1 MPRQLR
7 GAGQVPNAGRPF
19 SSNFKSGIK
28 SVANKLIDVDELE
41 EFQPVLTS
49 QMRPVELNGKQLLPL
64 RHVLGLLRHEAAAGN
79 ARAVG
84 LIQRLQASV

>member
-1 MPRQLR
+1 M
-7 GAGQVPNAGRPF
+7 RPA
-19 SSNFKSGIK
+19 
-28 SVANKLIDVDELE
+28 SVAKRWRAIFVTSFGSQTVAKLIDVDELE

-64 RHVLGLLRHEAAAGN
+64 RHVLGLLRAEASGGN

-84 LIQRLQASV
+84 LIQRLQASA